1 MEKACLMIGLYMTYI
16 KKWSIKNSC
25 PTPPPTYIHIYI
37 YTYTYIYIY
46 IYVYIHTMTIGKKP
60 TYEVVKRDDP
70 RI

>member
-1 MEKACLMIGLYMTYI
+1 MIGLYMTYI

-25 PTPPPTYIHIYI
+25 PTAPPTYIHIYI
-37 YTYTYIYIY
+37 YTYYTYIYIY

>member
-1 MEKACLMIGLYMTYI
+1 MIGLYMTYI

-25 PTPPPTYIHIYI
+25 PTAPQHIYI
-37 YTYTYIYIY
+37 YTYIHIYIY